1 MRGQQTNLEELARRA
16 PGAFSSDVS
25 KDLMRKSE
33 RIGLR
38 KSKDIVNNLLTRK
51 YVRVEPV
58 APRAF
63 SEIFYKDLK
72 RKCPAL
78 GTGISRGIFYRFP
91 IEIRCR
97 NIKELP
103 QEAPT
108 SAATFS
114 IAE

>member
-16 PGAFSSDVS
+16 PGAFSSDFN
-25 KDLMRKSE
+25 KKILRKSE
-33 RIGLR
+33 GIGLR
-38 KSKDIVNNLLTRK
+38 KSRDIVNNLLTRK

-63 SEIFYKDLK
+63 SDIFYKDLK
-72 RKCPAL
+72 RKCSAL
-78 GTGISRGIFYRFP
+78 GTGSSRSIFYRFP

-108 SAATFS
+108 RAAKLS